1 MQLSSFVRAA
11 GWRRTIGLIGLL
23 AAALFAE
30 RFMGTADVSEAK
42 GYPRLI
48 DGDSLKLNGYE
59 VRMLGIDAPEGR
71 QSCRKDG
78 KEWSCGREA
87 TKALSRMISGQQ
99 VLCRFEGR
107 DKHQRML
114 GTCEVAGK
122 NLNKQMV
129 EQGHAVA
136 FGRRYA
142 QEERSAK
149 SARRGLWA
157 GTFERPQEWRR
168 MNLGSV
174 DG

>member
-11 GWRRTIGLIGLL
+11 GWRRTIGLLGLL

-30 RFMGTADVSEAK
+30 RYLGTADVTEVQ

-59 VRMLGIDAPEGR
+59 VRMVGIDAPEGR
-71 QSCRKDG
+71 QNCQKSGRA
-78 KEWSCGREA
+78 WACGREA
-87 TKALSRMISGQQ
+87 TKALSRMIGRNKI
-99 VLCRFEGR
+99 LCRFEGQ

-114 GTCEVAGK
+114 GTCEAAGK
-122 NLNKQMV
+122 NLNKEMV

-136 FGRRYA
+136 FGRRYSR
-142 QEERSAK
+142 EESTAK
-149 SARRGLWA
+149 AARRGLWA

-168 MNLGSV
+168 MNFGSI

>member
-11 GWRRTIGLIGLL
+11 GWRRTIGLLGLL
-23 AAALFAE
+23 AAVLFAE
-30 RFMGTADVSEAK
+30 RLLGTADVSEAH

-71 QSCRKDG
+71 QNCQKNGKD
-78 KEWSCGREA
+78 WACGREA
-87 TKALSRMISGQQ
+87 KRALLRMIGGRKI
-99 VLCRFEGR
+99 LCRFEGR

-122 NLNKQMV
+122 NLNKEMV
-129 EQGHAVA
+129 QQGHAVA
-136 FGRRYA
+136 FGRRYNR
-142 QEERSAK
+142 EEGNARA
-149 SARRGLWA
+149 ARRGVWA

-168 MNLGSV
+168 MNFGSA